1 MNNELLYYDKFR
13 CSKQNSAEQKNNFYI
28 DYSNFNKS
36 LNKKSNINNIYDVY
50 YNIIYI
56 VIEIMK

>member
-13 CSKQNSAEQKNNFYI
+13 CSKQNSVEQKNNFYI

-36 LNKKSNINNIYDVY
+36 STNKSNIDNIYDVY
-50 YNIIYI
+50 YNDILLI
-56 VIEIMK
+56 